1 MLDVGD
7 RELKINRLVISI
19 IGSYSLKN
27 RGDELLLKG
36 TIELFQLLFKN
47 RTVKFNIY
55 LMKPDEE
62 AWLLSNEETKN
73 MHVLSPLITF
83 VEPKMR
89 SLYLLAWSYLYRIF
103 RSNSLVM
110 LLPRNDQKKVL
121 ALLQSDLIVYRSI
134 DQISDIFS
142 SKMFL
147 NNYVQA
153 TFCYNLKKQR
163 FLLHSQTIYFT
174 RSHNLLSKF
183 VIKFLIILLSKQV
196 KITLRDRFSEEWFI
210 KNRVKYFSIIPPPSI
225 MVTHEISEKHYAKEK
240 YKKSNKILIVPRIYS
255 PKRRE
260 YRELLESLL
269 SKYPTLEIF
278 LIGQSYVTEFRDD
291 DSVEISNILRQ
302 TDADQTGRIKVFD
315 MRNKSLLDILKFI
328 MDVDC
333 VVSERAFIAVSALSL
348 GIPSVI
354 LDPYGGKSI
363 GLAKL
368 FGFEK
373 FACRVE
379 SFNTSLIISWIENI
393 LENKEQYSIFLQRKA
408 EELYNEAVTKTWRLI
423 QASQ

>member
-1 MLDVGD
+1 M
-7 RELKINRLVISI
+7 KIRQLIISI
-19 IGSYSLKN
+19 TGSYSLKN

-36 TIELFQLLFKN
+36 TIKLFQLLFKD
-47 RTVKFNIY
+47 RTLKFNIY
-55 LMKPDEE
+55 LMKPNEE
-62 AWLLSNEETKN
+62 AWFFSDAERKN
-73 MHVLSPLITF
+73 IHIFSPLITF
-83 VEPKMR
+83 VEPIMR
-89 SLYLLAWSYLYRIF
+89 SLYLLAWSYLYKIF
-103 RSNSLVM
+103 RSNSLLM
-110 LLPRNDQKKVL
+110 LLPRNDRKKVL

-147 NNYVQA
+147 NNYILV

-163 FLLHSQTIYFT
+163 LLLHSQTIYFT
-174 RSHNLLSKF
+174 RSHNLLSKL
-183 VIKFLIILLSKQV
+183 VIKFSINLLSKQV

-225 MVTHEISEKHYAKEK
+225 MVTHEILEKHYTKEK
-240 YKKSNKILIVPRIYS
+240 YKKSNKILIVPRIS
-255 PKRRE
+255 SLKRRK
-260 YRELLESLL
+260 YIELMKSLL

-278 LIGQSYVTEFRDD
+278 LIGQSYVTEFKDD
-291 DSVEISNILRQ
+291 DYVEINNILHL
-302 TDADQTGRIKVFD
+302 TDANQVGRIKVLD
-315 MRNKSLLDILKFI
+315 IRNKSLLDILKFI

-333 VVSERAFIAVSALSL
+333 VVSERAFVAVSALSL
-348 GIPSVI
+348 GIPSII

-373 FACRVE
+373 FACRAE
-379 SFNTSLIISWIENI
+379 SFNPSLIIGWIENI
-393 LENKEQYSIFLQRKA
+393 LENKEQYSMFLQRKA
-408 EELYNEAVTKTWRLI
+408 EELHHEAVIKTWRLI

>member
-1 MLDVGD
+1 M
-7 RELKINRLVISI
+7 KTKHFVISV

-36 TIELFQLLFKN
+36 TIKLFRLLFKD
-47 RTVKFNIY
+47 RTIKFNIY
-55 LMKPDEE
+55 LMKPKEE
-62 AWLLSNEETKN
+62 AWLLGDDESKN
-73 MHVLSPLITF
+73 IDIFPSLITF
-83 VEPKMR
+83 VEPVKR

-103 RSNSLVM
+103 RSNSLLM
-110 LLPRNDQKKVL
+110 LLPRNDQKKIL

-147 NNYVQA
+147 NNYIQA
-153 TFCYNLKKQR
+153 AFCYNLKKQR
-163 FLLHSQTIYFT
+163 LLLHSQTIYFT
-174 RSHNLLSKF
+174 RSHNLLSKL

-225 MVTHEISEKHYAKEK
+225 MVTHEILEKYHTKEK
-240 YKKSNKILIVPRIYS
+240 YKKSNKILIVPRILS

-260 YRELLESLL
+260 YIELMGSLL

-278 LIGQSYVTEFRDD
+278 LIGQSYVTEFKDD
-291 DSVEISNILRQ
+291 DSVEISDILHRIHAKQ
-302 TDADQTGRIKVFD
+302 VCRIKVFD
-315 MRNKSLLDILKFI
+315 MRNKSLLEILKLI

-333 VVSERAFIAVSALSL
+333 VVSERAFVAVSALSL
-348 GIPSVI
+348 GIPSII
-354 LDPYGGKSI
+354 LDRYGGKSI

-368 FGFEK
+368 FDFDK
-373 FACRVE
+373 FACGIE
-379 SFNTSLIISWIENI
+379 SF
-393 LENKEQYSIFLQRKA
+393 
-408 EELYNEAVTKTWRLI
+408 
-423 QASQ
+423 